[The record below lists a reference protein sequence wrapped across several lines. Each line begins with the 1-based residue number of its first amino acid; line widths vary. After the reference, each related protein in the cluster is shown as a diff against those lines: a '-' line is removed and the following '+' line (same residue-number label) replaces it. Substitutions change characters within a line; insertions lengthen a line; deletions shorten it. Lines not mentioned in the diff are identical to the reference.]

1 LEKRLI
7 RRIGFL
13 VLYFSGAS
21 FPQQDK
27 TSSLVRKKDF
37 FRKHY
42 HHNHSKRGRGIP
54 LKATAFTVEKI
65 PLIKPG
71 DNIGQLISERTEI
84 KEHDI
89 VIISSTVV
97 SKSENMIRSIKDI
110 PVTERARKIA
120 LKNNTE
126 PGFVQAVLDESIEV
140 LLESPFLL
148 VLMKNGSICV
158 NAGIDHS
165 NVEGSD
171 NILLLP
177 EDADESARKIKDS
190 LFKLAGKKVSVIIT
204 DTNGRAFRI
213 GQTGAAI
220 GIAGIKAMR
229 DWRGKRDLFGKIL
242 EVKNEGVVDELA
254 CFSNL
259 LMGEGDGGTPVVVI
273 RGIDMYHESS
283 GINEILRPENED
295 MIRKALRSLS
305 A

>member
-1 LEKRLI
+1 
-7 RRIGFL
+7 
-13 VLYFSGAS
+13 
-21 FPQQDK
+21 
-27 TSSLVRKKDF
+27 
-37 FRKHY
+37 
-42 HHNHSKRGRGIP
+42 

-71 DNIGQLISERTEI
+71 DSIGHIISERTSLED
-84 KEHDI
+84 HDI

-97 SKSENMIRSIKDI
+97 SKSENMIRSIRDL
-110 PVTERARKIA
+110 PVTERAKNIA
-120 LKNNTE
+120 LLNNVE
-126 PGFVQAVLDESIEV
+126 PGFAQSVLNESIEV

-148 VLMKNGSICV
+148 VRLKNGSICV

-190 LFKLAGKKVSVIIT
+190 LFELTGKKVSVIIT

-213 GQTGAAI
+213 GQTGAAV
-220 GIAGIKAMR
+220 GIAGIIAMR
-229 DWRGKRDLFGKIL
+229 DWRGTRDLFGRVL

-254 CFSNL
+254 GFANL

-273 RGIDMYHESS
+273 RGLEMYHESY
-283 GINEILRPENED
+283 GIRELLRPENED
-295 MIRKALRSLS
+295 VIRKALRSLS

>member
-1 LEKRLI
+1 M
-7 RRIGFL
+7 
-13 VLYFSGAS
+13 
-21 FPQQDK
+21 
-27 TSSLVRKKDF
+27 
-37 FRKHY
+37 
-42 HHNHSKRGRGIP
+42 
-54 LKATAFTVEKI
+54 KATAFTVEKI

-71 DNIGQLISERTEI
+71 DNIGQLISERTEL

-89 VIISSTVV
+89 VIISSTAV
-97 SKSENMIRSIKDI
+97 SKSENRIHSIRNL
-110 PVTERARKIA
+110 PVTEIAKNIA
-120 LKNNTE
+120 LRNNNE
-126 PGFVQAVLDESIEV
+126 PGFVQAVLNESIEV

-148 VLMKNGSICV
+148 VRMKNGSICV

-177 EDADESARKIKDS
+177 EDSDESARKIKDS
-190 LFKLAGKKVSVIIT
+190 LFGLTGKKVSVIIT

-220 GIAGIKAMR
+220 GIAGIKALR
-229 DWRGKRDLFGKIL
+229 DWRGTCDLFGRIL

-254 CFSNL
+254 CFANL

-273 RGIDMYHESS
+273 RGLEMYHESY
-283 GINEILRPENED
+283 GIRELIRPENED
-295 MIRKALRSLS
+295 MIWKALRSLS

>member
-1 LEKRLI
+1 M
-7 RRIGFL
+7 
-13 VLYFSGAS
+13 
-21 FPQQDK
+21 
-27 TSSLVRKKDF
+27 
-37 FRKHY
+37 
-42 HHNHSKRGRGIP
+42 
-54 LKATAFTVEKI
+54 KATVFTVEKI

-71 DNIGQLISERTEI
+71 DNIGQLISERTEL
-84 KEHDI
+84 KELDI

-97 SKSENMIRSIKDI
+97 SKSENRTRSIRNLT
-110 PVTERARKIA
+110 VTERAKNIA
-120 LKNNTE
+120 LRNNIE
-126 PGFVQAVLDESIEV
+126 PGFVQAVLNESIEV

-148 VLMKNGSICV
+148 VRMKNGSICV

-177 EDADESARKIKDS
+177 EDPDESARKTKDS
-190 LFKLAGKKVSVIIT
+190 LFEFTGKKVSVIIT

-213 GQTGAAI
+213 GQTGAAV

-229 DWRGKRDLFGKIL
+229 DWRGTCDLFGRVL

-254 CFSNL
+254 GFANL

-273 RGIDMYHESS
+273 RGLDMYHESY
-283 GINEILRPENED
+283 GIRELLRPEKED
-295 MIRKALRSLS
+295 VIRKALISLS

>member
-1 LEKRLI
+1 M
-7 RRIGFL
+7 
-13 VLYFSGAS
+13 
-21 FPQQDK
+21 
-27 TSSLVRKKDF
+27 
-37 FRKHY
+37 
-42 HHNHSKRGRGIP
+42 
-54 LKATAFTVEKI
+54 KATAFTVEKI

-71 DNIGQLISERTEI
+71 DNIGQLISERTEL

-97 SKSENMIRSIKDI
+97 SKSENRIRSIRVL
-110 PVTERARKIA
+110 PVTEKAKNIA
-120 LKNNTE
+120 LRNNVE
-126 PGFVQAVLDESIEV
+126 PGFVQAVLNESIEV

-148 VLMKNGSICV
+148 VIMKNGSICV

-177 EDADESARKIKDS
+177 EDADKSARKIKDS
-190 LFKLAGKKVSVIIT
+190 LFELTGKKVSVIIT

-229 DWRGKRDLFGKIL
+229 DWRGTCDLFGRIL

-254 CFSNL
+254 SFANL

-273 RGIDMYHESS
+273 RGLEMYHESN
-283 GINEILRPENED
+283 GIKDIIRPENED